1 MVLWERESF
10 RLYGLIRRTNMITI
24 IIAVLAVAACL
35 WLVWDN
41 RQYDHKPHPSDAL
54 NHTIR
59 MDKQIARDIKRY
71 L

>member
-1 MVLWERESF
+1 
-10 RLYGLIRRTNMITI
+10 MITI